1 MAINKNGK
9 KGNGIRVPI
18 YSLTLLTMTQL
29 TARLVSWIFF
39 SSIRLF
45 EGKCHRILLSCPS
58 SLPLEAVPSHVRPH
72 RGRHSPPLLWCMAS
86 KMLIAGD
93 YFYVSIYYI
102 YIYLKKLILEGFML
116 RAKLRG
122 KHRLHTDTLSLQRH
136 SRPHYQQVPAGP
148 RGTLVSAEPMWTHH
162 HDPECVAWHPLRST
176 HTHTLMHM
184 CMHF

>member
-1 MAINKNGK
+1 
-9 KGNGIRVPI
+9 
-18 YSLTLLTMTQL
+18 
-29 TARLVSWIFF
+29 
-39 SSIRLF
+39 
-45 EGKCHRILLSCPS
+45 
-58 SLPLEAVPSHVRPH
+58 
-72 RGRHSPPLLWCMAS
+72 
-86 KMLIAGD
+86 
-93 YFYVSIYYI
+93 
-102 YIYLKKLILEGFML
+102 ML

-176 HTHTLMHM
+176 HTHTLTHM